1 MSDESEPAKV
11 SDTTASAG
19 LLKSLGPLDATM
31 IVAGSMIG
39 SGIFVVSADIARQV
53 GSPGL
58 LIVVWLTTG
67 MMTLMG
73 ALCYAELGAA
83 MPRAGGGYIFLRE
96 SCGPMCGFLYGW
108 TMLLVIQTASIAAVA
123 IAFANFTGVLLPWF
137 SASAWIWKFGTLGP
151 YKMCFGALGP
161 YNVGLNTQ
169 NLLAIFSLVLL
180 TWINTRGVRLG
191 AIVQNIFTF
200 AKIAALGSLTIL
212 GFVFATQAARNANFT
227 DFWRD
232 ANFFGVHAYQ
242 AGQQTV
248 WVNTLTLVGLAMV
261 GALFSSSAWPDITFA
276 AAEVRNPTRNL
287 PLALTVGTGMVML
300 LYVLA
305 NFAYLHVLPLAGAPT
320 GGSTLERGIEF
331 ATGDRVGTAVA
342 EAIVGP
348 NGAVLMAVAVM
359 ISTFGANNGLVLSG
373 SRIYYAMARDG
384 FFFRRVGAVNRH
396 NAPGVALW
404 VQCSWACMLCLSG
417 SYRQLLDF
425 AVFAVVMFYILT
437 VAGLFVL
444 RFRRPEMARPYRV
457 FGYPVLPGLYL
468 LLASFLEVQL
478 LRYKPQYTW
487 PGLLIVLSG
496 IPVYWLWRMLQ
507 RRVDSAPGARE
518 STERDAG
525 VA

>member
-1 MSDESEPAKV
+1 MSDGSERAKV
-11 SDTTASAG
+11 SSPTAGHG
-19 LLKSLGPLDATM
+19 LVKSLGPLDATM

-58 LIVVWLTTG
+58 LIVVWVTTG
-67 MMTLMG
+67 LMTMMG

-96 SCGPMCGFLYGW
+96 SFGPMWGFLYGW

-123 IAFANFTGVLLPWF
+123 IAFANFTGVLAPWF
-137 SASAWIWKFGTLGP
+137 SASAWIWKFGTFGP
-151 YKMCFGALGP
+151 YHMWFGVLGP

-169 NLLAIFSLVLL
+169 NLLAILSLLLL
-180 TWINTRGVRLG
+180 TWINSRGLRLG
-191 AIVQNIFTF
+191 AIVQNVFTF
-200 AKIAALGSLTIL
+200 AKIAALCGLTLL
-212 GFVFATQAARNANFT
+212 GFVLATQTARTANFT
-227 DFWRD
+227 DFWRN
-232 ANFFGVHAYQ
+232 ASFFGAHAYQ

-248 WVNTLTLVGLAMV
+248 WVNTMTLVGLSMV

-287 PLALTVGTGMVML
+287 PLSLAVGTGMVTL

-305 NFAYLHVLPLAGAPT
+305 NFAYLHVLPLAGTSSGA
-320 GGSTLERGIEF
+320 SVLERGIQF
-331 ATGDRVGTAVA
+331 ASGDRVGTAVA
-342 EAIVGP
+342 QVLVGP
-348 NGAVLMAVAVM
+348 SGEVLMAVAVM
-359 ISTFGANNGLVLSG
+359 ISAFGANNGLVLSG
-373 SRIYYAMARDG
+373 ARIYYAMARDG
-384 FFFRRVGAVNRH
+384 FFFRRAGTVNRH
-396 NAPGVALW
+396 NAPGTALW

-437 VAGLFVL
+437 VAGLFLL
-444 RFRRPEMARPYRV
+444 RFRRPEMERPYRV
-457 FGYPVLPGLYL
+457 FGYPALPAVYL
-468 LLASFLEVQL
+468 LLATFVEVQL

-496 IPVYWLWRMLQ
+496 IPVYWLWRVLQ
-507 RRVDSAPGARE
+507 PRGNSVGGARE
-518 STERDAG
+518 RAEGDAG
-525 VA
+525 LA